1 MEEKKKSKRNNQR
14 QFLIK
19 WGIALVVLCFAIWWA
34 ERLNIEQNKYHK
46 TYATPIQVDTNGIVG
61 LEGLEADLEGKE
73 IIFTAESHGV
83 DVNMELERGFIKY
96 FKEKT
101 NFKYYLC
108 ELSYAQSIMLNKY
121 LEIGDPTILDEMFAH
136 FKGTFAYTEDS
147 YRRWIWL
154 YSFNQT
160 LPEEDRIQ
168 VVGVDVEHQVA
179 YAAEVLS
186 EMMPDT
192 TAPAE
197 IQEIVQLIKDGQL
210 KQLDEIQKVYD
221 DVVANRSLYE
231 AYLVENYF
239 DVELILKNMINFFK
253 VNEDDKYFD
262 RERDRCMYETF
273 MAIYPKLPKDIF
285 YGQWGLNHAFKRAQ
299 GGIKWIASEMEA
311 NDFKDKVLSIAY
323 AYNNCSRM
331 SKKNDLTY
339 GERPLT
345 NVVKPTLAG
354 LPREDLVLL
363 PLHKEDSPY
372 AEKLLW
378 PYKTQMTYEPTGGV
392 TTDYFDYLL
401 VIQNAGPTRPLE

>member
-1 MEEKKKSKRNNQR
+1 MEEKKKSKRRNQR

-34 ERLNIEQNKYHK
+34 ERPNVEQREYHQA
-46 TYATPIQVDTNGIVG
+46 YATPIQAGVEGIKG

-136 FKGTFAYTEDS
+136 FKGTFAYTDDS
-147 YRRWIWL
+147 YRRWIGL

-179 YAAEVLS
+179 YAAQVLQMLL
-186 EMMPDT
+186 EDAEAPDD
-192 TAPAE
+192 
-197 IQEIVQLIKDGQL
+197 IKDKLGKIAKGEGETEKDIRKL
-210 KQLDEIQKVYD
+210 YE
-221 DVVANRSLYE
+221 DVVANSSRYE
-231 AYLVENYF
+231 AYLGESYF
-239 DVELILKNMINFFK
+239 DFQLILKNMDNISK
-253 VNEDDKYFD
+253 IYEEEQHFD
-262 RERDRCMYETF
+262 RERDRCMYENF
-273 MAIYPKLPKDIF
+273 MAIYSRLPKDVF

-299 GGIKWIASEMEA
+299 GDIKWIASEMEA

-323 AYNNCSRM
+323 AYNNCKYM
-331 SKKNDLTY
+331 NKNKDKSY
-339 GERPLT
+339 GESPLT
-345 NVVKPTLAG
+345 DITKETMVG
-354 LPREDLVLL
+354 LPREDLILL
-363 PLHKEDSPY
+363 PLHREDSPY
-372 AEKLLW
+372 EKKLLW
-378 PYKTQMTYEPTGGV
+378 PYTRQRNYPPSGGV